1 MLCRLA
7 QPLFRVSPNFRVRN
21 CCLKQQGFLNACL
34 LTIYKD
40 DRLRSVKDEDCKIL
54 SICVEL
60 LIAMDGLSAVA
71 GVATAGVQLAKS
83 LYDLYSTVKTSR
95 KEIEDVAS
103 NVLLLSMVLEEL
115 DEVLFNDELTFRPQ
129 LQDSARSITLRCSS
143 IFDDIRR
150 HIGADQDLKGKK
162 VYEKIAWYF
171 KKERVKP
178 LRSSLEALKSTLSI
192 LLHVVQL
199 AKSTKGV
206 EEYP

>member
-1 MLCRLA
+1 ME
-7 QPLFRVSPNFRVRN
+7 
-21 CCLKQQGFLNACL
+21 
-34 LTIYKD
+34 D
-40 DRLRSVKDEDCKIL
+40 DDCKSL
-54 SICVEL
+54 LVFAEL
-60 LIAMDGLSAVA
+60 LAVMDGLSAVA
-71 GVATAGVQLAKS
+71 GVATAGVQLSKS
-83 LYDLYSTVKTSR
+83 LYDLYSTVRTSR

-103 NVLLLSMVLEEL
+103 NVSLLSMVLEEL
-115 DEVLFNDELTFRPQ
+115 DEVLFNDGLTFRPQ
-129 LQDSARSITLRCSS
+129 LRESARSITLRCAS
-143 IFDDIRR
+143 IFEDIRR

-178 LRSSLEALKSTLSI
+178 LRSSLESLKSTLSI